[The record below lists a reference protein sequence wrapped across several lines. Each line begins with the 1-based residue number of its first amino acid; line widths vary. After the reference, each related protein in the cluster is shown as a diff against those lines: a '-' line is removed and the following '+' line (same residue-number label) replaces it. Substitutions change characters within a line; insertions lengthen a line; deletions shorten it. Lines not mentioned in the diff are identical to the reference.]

1 MKPAEHVSLPRPEP
15 VPAQTL
21 KSVDEPRMLRFLLA
35 TSVRR
40 LKAARKLEET
50 RKIVYP
56 ETTCI
61 VRDVERLTR
70 RLAESQEQRLVRN
83 EHGQVVA
90 TVEFAPSRPHPD
102 DLDLPPL
109 EIPE

>member
-1 MKPAEHVSLPRPEP
+1 MIPAEHVALSRPEP
-15 VPAQTL
+15 VAAQTL
-21 KSVDEPRMLRFLLA
+21 RGANEPRMLRFLLA

-40 LKAARKLEET
+40 LKAARALEES

-70 RLAESQEQRLVRN
+70 RLNEVRAADAPAPKAMAEAVSVP
-83 EHGQVVA
+83 V
-90 TVEFAPSRPHPD
+90 D
-102 DLDLPPL
+102 DELPPL
-109 EIPE
+109 EIPDL